1 MKLNQRVAAV
11 SAAALLA
18 TLALGGAANAADN
31 GSGTGKANAAAK
43 DGASHSRTVEAP
55 AGTPHVAAKK
65 VEPASKDNPYSQTVE
80 APVGTGHTGAGH
92 LADK

>member
-1 MKLNQRVAAV
+1 MKLSKRIVAA

-31 GSGTGKANAAAK
+31 GDGAAK
-43 DGASHSRTVEAP
+43 DGSAHSRTVEAP

-65 VEPASKDNPYSQTVE
+65 IEPAPKDNQYSQTVQ
-80 APVGTGHTGAGH
+80 APPGTAHTGAGH
-92 LADK
+92 LAEK

>member
-1 MKLNQRVAAV
+1 MKLNKRIAAV

-31 GSGTGKANAAAK
+31 GDGPAAQ
-43 DGASHSRTVEAP
+43 DGSAHSRTTEAP

-65 VEPASKDNPYSQTVE
+65 IEPASKGNPYSQTVQ
-80 APVGTGHTGAGH
+80 APVGTEHTGAGH
-92 LADK
+92 LAGK

>member
-1 MKLNQRVAAV
+1 MKLNKRIAAV

-31 GSGTGKANAAAK
+31 GNGAVK
-43 DGASHSRTVEAP
+43 DGSTHSNTVEAP

-65 VEPASKDNPYSQTVE
+65 IEPASKDNPYSQTIE
-80 APVGTGHTGAGH
+80 APAGTEHTGAGH

>member
-1 MKLNQRVAAV
+1 MKLNKRIAAV

-31 GSGTGKANAAAK
+31 GNGTAK
-43 DGASHSRTVEAP
+43 DGSAHSRTVEAP

-65 VEPASKDNPYSQTVE
+65 IEPASKDNPYSQTIE
-80 APVGTGHTGAGH
+80 APAGTPHTGAGH
-92 LADK
+92 LAGK

>member
-1 MKLNQRVAAV
+1 MKLSKRIVAA

-18 TLALGGAANAADN
+18 TLAIGGAAHAADN
-31 GSGTGKANAAAK
+31 GAGSAK
-43 DGASHSRTVEAP
+43 DGSSHSRTIEAP

-65 VEPASKDNPYSQTVE
+65 IEPASKDNPYSQTIN
-80 APVGTGHTGAGH
+80 APVGTERTGAGH